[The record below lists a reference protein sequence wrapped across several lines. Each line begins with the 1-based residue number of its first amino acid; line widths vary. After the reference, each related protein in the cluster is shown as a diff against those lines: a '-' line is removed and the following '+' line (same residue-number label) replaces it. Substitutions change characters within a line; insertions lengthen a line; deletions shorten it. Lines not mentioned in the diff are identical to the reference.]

1 MFVGHTIIMPPF
13 IIRVI
18 QADQILTFSLKKQL
32 RALER
37 TFFKVVLPNLK
48 SGILGSN
55 DRLLRILQ

>member
-1 MFVGHTIIMPPF
+1 MAPF